1 MRRAAMMVALGT
13 LTACAGARGGIV
25 GGHALYD
32 FGTVEQGASVQHV
45 FALKNTS
52 RVPVQL
58 RGTTS
63 SCGCTT
69 SDVDERTI
77 RPGRLASV
85 GVTLDTTKLSGK
97 TTKTVIIHTSDPRT
111 PALLLALT
119 GTVLTD
125 LRVTPSTVYLGRIWR
140 GDLARHELVV
150 SAGRPGRPGDS
161 QYSVSAVETSS
172 SVLRAYVAP
181 GDKPGQQKV
190 VVEVDVDAPPGRV
203 TDQLTIRTT
212 SPRQSVITVPVF
224 GDVIG

>member
-32 FGTVEQGASVQHV
+32 FGMVEQGASIRHV

-52 RVPVQL
+52 RAPVQL

-69 SDVDERTI
+69 SDMDERTI
-77 RPGRLASV
+77 RPGQLASV
-85 GVTLDTTKLSGK
+85 NVTLDTTKLSGK
-97 TTKTVIIHTSDPRT
+97 TTKTVIIRTSDPRT
-111 PALLLALT
+111 PAVLLALT

-140 GDLARHELVV
+140 GDPARHELVV
-150 SAGRPGRPGDS
+150 SAGRPGNS
-161 QYSVSAVETSS
+161 QYSVSAVETNS
-172 SVLRAYVAP
+172 SVLRAYVEP
-181 GDKPGQQKV
+181 GDQPGQQKV
-190 VVEVDVDAPPGRV
+190 VVEVDADAPPGKV

>member
-52 RVPVQL
+52 RTPVQL

-69 SDVDERTI
+69 SDMNDRTV
-77 RPGRLASV
+77 RPGQLASV
-85 GVTLDTTKLSGK
+85 NVTLDTTKLSGK
-97 TTKTVIIHTSDPRT
+97 TTKTVILRTSDPRT

-119 GTVLTD
+119 GTVLAD

-140 GDLARHELVV
+140 GDPARHELVV
-150 SAGRPGRPGDS
+150 SAGRPGNS
-161 QYSVSAVETSS
+161 QYSVSAVETNS
-172 SVLRAYVAP
+172 SVLRAYVEP

-190 VVEVDVDAPPGRV
+190 VVEVDVDAPPGKV